1 MLRPFLLNSTK
12 PGAVRQSFRRTTIAL
27 SMITEKGFAEMALS
41 FPGTEPTPHFE
52 RTGFRVTGKR
62 MFSTYLDFR
71 LHMVRK

>member
-1 MLRPFLLNSTK
+1 
-12 PGAVRQSFRRTTIAL
+12 
-27 SMITEKGFAEMALS
+27 MITEKGFAEMALS